1 MSLNFFIPTFMLSC
15 LSLSLGEVVKFQE
28 QVWPI
33 LEKRCVECHKAPYEK
48 NGLIKNPKAGLRLD
62 GAAYIMHGS
71 DDGPVVVVDHPSRS
85 SLYQRVILPE
95 DDGDH
100 MPPKGE
106 SLTKRQKETLR
117 MWIAQGVDFGTWEG
131 ATDGLDEL
139 VNRKKATQLPQA
151 FYLKEFDIL
160 AKGLKPVKNS
170 ILEDL
175 SGSTRLLIRPIGIG
189 SPLVEARVVTEYS
202 EINDLTVKALL
213 PVRRQLVKVD
223 LRNSSITDDAI
234 EFIAISPR
242 LTNLNLMGTSVSSK
256 GIHFLQ
262 NAPLLKS
269 LNLVATRISDE
280 DIDCL
285 SSFPNLKKI
294 YLWKS
299 NFTSRGVT
307 QLKKRNP
314 HLEINY

>member
-1 MSLNFFIPTFMLSC
+1 MKPPVALAEHITAMLS
-15 LSLSLGEVVKFQE
+15 S
-28 QVWPI
+28 
-33 LEKRCVECHKAPYEK
+33 
-48 NGLIKNPKAGLRLD
+48 
-62 GAAYIMHGS
+62 
-71 DDGPVVVVDHPSRS
+71 
-85 SLYQRVILPE
+85 
-95 DDGDH
+95 
-100 MPPKGE
+100 
-106 SLTKRQKETLR
+106 
-117 MWIAQGVDFGTWEG
+117 
-131 ATDGLDEL
+131 
-139 VNRKKATQLPQA
+139 
-151 FYLKEFDIL
+151 
-160 AKGLKPVKNS
+160 
-170 ILEDL
+170 
-175 SGSTRLLIRPIGIG
+175 
-189 SPLVEARVVTEYS
+189 
-202 EINDLTVKALL
+202 
-213 PVRRQLVKVD
+213 
-223 LRNSSITDDAI
+223 SSITDDAI